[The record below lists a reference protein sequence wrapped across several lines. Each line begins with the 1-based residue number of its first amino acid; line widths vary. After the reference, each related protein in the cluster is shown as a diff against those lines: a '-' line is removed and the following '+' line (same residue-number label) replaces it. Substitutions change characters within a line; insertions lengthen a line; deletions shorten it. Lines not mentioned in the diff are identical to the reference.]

1 MPIDYFISNGLLTAR
16 ASGRLDDESLLAY
29 VRTVMVDPTYATV
42 SCDLFDMR
50 GVDLELTGGGIRTI
64 AELIRASR
72 LSSPRVAI
80 VADAPAAYG
89 MARMFEI
96 LRDDIEVRIFQDA
109 GEAVAWLQAPP
120 STET

>member
-1 MPIDYFISNGLLTAR
+1 MPIDYLISNGILQAR

-29 VRTVMVDPTYATV
+29 VRTVMVDPAYATA

-50 GVDLELTGGGIRTI
+50 GVDLALTGGGIRTVT
-64 AELIRASR
+64 ELIRASR
-72 LSSPRVAI
+72 LSSPKVAI

-96 LRDDIEVRIFQDA
+96 LRDDIEVRVFQDTD
-109 GEAVAWLQAPP
+109 EALAWLQALP
-120 STET
+120 STEG